1 YTNSIQMKEMLNVL
15 KQRDTLKFAALD
27 CWEAVA
33 ENMPT
38 GLTLESLNFN
48 DGKTLGLR
56 GTAPTDQVGAVTDFW
71 DNLRKW
77 KKGTQPMFETAGGDP
92 PHTAVN
98 PGGGSVNWNFD
109 LELKQPGKQ

>member
-1 YTNSIQMKEMLNVL
+1 MKAMLGVL

-38 GLTLESLNFN
+38 GLTLETLNFN
-48 DGKTLGLR
+48 DGRTLSLR
-56 GTAPTDQVGAVTDFW
+56 GTAPTDQVTAVTYFF

-77 KKGTQPMFETAGGDP
+77 KKNGQLLF
-92 PHTAVN
+92 N
-98 PGGGSVNWNFD
+98 PTTSESPATSVSPGNASVVNWSFELD
-109 LELKQPGKQ
+109 LKNQ